1 MHKNPL
7 QNTGKGIKGTLFFE
21 TFRGS
26 MPRNPLEVS
35 APSVQVGQIHVC
47 PPKISRPVRL
57 YDSMCTLLSLK
68 ILNSTCVHM
77 SRELIFHQHPFLCL
91 VSCIISIFQNILD
104 IFCNSDEDPSLRIE
118 SSAIINLRGVSTKLN
133 KNNYSRV
140 R

>member
-47 PPKISRPVRL
+47 PPKISKPVRL
-57 YDSMCTLLSLK
+57 WGLGKESSQT
-68 ILNSTCVHM
+68 I
-77 SRELIFHQHPFLCL
+77 
-91 VSCIISIFQNILD
+91 
-104 IFCNSDEDPSLRIE
+104 CNSRNI
-118 SSAIINLRGVSTKLN
+118 
-133 KNNYSRV
+133 
-140 R
+140 

>member
-57 YDSMCTLLSLK
+57 W
-68 ILNSTCVHM
+68 
-77 SRELIFHQHPFLCL
+77 PFPKEKDWETRRKKC
-91 VSCIISIFQNILD
+91 
-104 IFCNSDEDPSLRIE
+104 
-118 SSAIINLRGVSTKLN
+118 
-133 KNNYSRV
+133 
-140 R
+140 